1 MPLLNKPVQNRSARH
16 LGFAVALFMLL
27 DLTVLVI
34 NLWIAQQVAL
44 DAVAIN
50 LAGRQRMLS
59 QQMTKA
65 ALLATEPTA
74 SDASKDAAVQE
85 LDAAL
90 NTFDQTLSA
99 FAHGGQAQGGNGQMV
114 ELRAVA
120 DLRAHTELAMAR
132 ELLGPALHIRQ
143 QLPPGTSSQALGWV
157 EVRDYLVNNN
167 RAMLAA
173 MNRFT
178 SALERESV
186 QRIGALRAIQTGAF
200 VLALLNFGFI
210 VLDLLR
216 RNSRVAQDS
225 LHWQQRA
232 LRDPLTKAFNRA
244 AFDARLDA
252 ALRQAHQHRSPLA
265 VVMIDLDGFK
275 PINDEHGHDAGDAV
289 LKAFAHCLQVL
300 AREKDTVARLGG
312 DEFALVC
319 PELNGPDAVTDICRR
334 VLSRIDE
341 LVIPGLPGIH
351 IKASLGVAVFPEGGR
366 NAADLLATADRAMY
380 ASKREQRHCT
390 RSVQPE
396 A

>member
-1 MPLLNKPVQNRSARH
+1 MPLLNNPTSNRRVSR
-16 LGFAVALFMLL
+16 LGLAVALFMLL

-34 NLWIAQQVAL
+34 NLWIAQQVAM

-65 ALLATEPTA
+65 ALLATSGSG
-74 SDASKDAAVQE
+74 SDASKDAALQE

-99 FAHGGQAQGGNGQMV
+99 FANGGKAQGGSGQMV
-114 ELRAVA
+114 ELRAVT
-120 DLRAHTELAMAR
+120 DPRAHTELGQAR
-132 ELLGPALHIRQ
+132 QLLTPALHMRQ
-143 QLPPGTSSQALGWV
+143 QIPSGTSSQAPGWV
-157 EVRDYLVNNN
+157 EIRDYLVSNN
-167 RAMLAA
+167 RAVLAA

-178 SALERESV
+178 SELERESV
-186 QRIGALRAIQTGAF
+186 QRIAVLRAIQTGAF

-210 VLDLLR
+210 VFDLLR
-216 RNSRVAQDS
+216 RNNRVAQDS
-225 LHWQQRA
+225 LHWQQQA
-232 LRDPLTKAFNRA
+232 LRDPLTKLFNRA
-244 AFDARLDA
+244 AFDARLNA
-252 ALRQAHQHRSPLA
+252 ALMHAHQHRNPLA

-289 LKAFAHCLQVL
+289 LKAFAQCLQGL

-341 LVIPGLPGIH
+341 LVLPGRAGIH
-351 IKASLGVAVFPEGGR
+351 IQASLGVAVFPDGGR
-366 NAADLLATADRAMY
+366 NAAELLATADRAMY
-380 ASKREQRHCT
+380 ASKRERRQRT
-390 RSVQPE
+390 TPPLPTN
-396 A
+396 